1 MIPFPSTCGPCVLN
15 HKLGYSQLEGDGSSG
30 LMVIAEALGRKE
42 EIAGLPLRES
52 APAGG
57 VFQKAVDASGL
68 SRNVMTL
75 TNILRCRPP
84 GNELRGMPYEREAID
99 NCRQYLDAA
108 VAERRPSLILALG
121 DIPLRE
127 LSLAVGAI
135 SELRGYV
142 LPSRYEGIPLI
153 ATYHPSHLARGAM
166 HLFGVF
172 LHDIRRAHQYA
183 THGVPAPLPT
193 QYQLTP
199 SLDDVRAYL
208 RRLEAD
214 ASLNVAYDIETE
226 EILGLPGPVEWR
238 DKEIIQ
244 IQFSSG
250 VGEAIVLPYEGDYR
264 LLSHRVLATPNLK
277 WGWNSRLSDNL
288 ALRGDGAILGGELH
302 DLMVAWGHLQP
313 NFMSSKDDAH
323 GDKGVPAR
331 LMSLQSCVSFYYPY
345 ESPWKGMVGKALTS
359 PYDIGT
365 EEWHEWMSLNVWPV
379 LRWYG
384 ARDADLTY
392 RVGTKLFASLHK
404 LGLW

>member
-1 MIPFPSTCGPCVLN
+1 MIPLPSTCGPCVLN
-15 HKLGYSQLEGDGSSG
+15 HKMGYSQLEGDGSSG
-30 LMVIAEALGRKE
+30 LMVIAEGLGRQE
-42 EIAGLPLRES
+42 ERVGLPLRES

-57 VFQKAVDASGL
+57 VFQKAVDAAGL
-68 SRNVMTL
+68 DRRVMTL
-75 TNILRCRPP
+75 TNIIRCRPP
-84 GNELRGMPYEREAID
+84 GNELRGTTYEREAID
-99 NCRQYLDAA
+99 NCKQYLDAA

-127 LSLAVGAI
+127 LSAVGGPI
-135 SELRGYV
+135 SSLRGFV
-142 LPSRYEGIPLI
+142 LQSRYEIPMI

-172 LHDIRRAHQYA
+172 LHDIRRANQYA
-183 THGVPAPLPT
+183 ISGVPAPLST
-193 QYQLTP
+193 SYQLTP

-214 ASLNVAYDIETE
+214 ASLNVAYDTETE
-226 EILGLPGPVEWR
+226 EILGLPGPPEWR
-238 DKEIIQ
+238 DKRIIQ

-250 VGEAIVLPYEGDYR
+250 VGEAVVLPYEGDYR
-264 LLSHRVLATPNLK
+264 LLSHRILATPNLK

-288 ALRGDGAILGGELH
+288 ALRGDGAILNGELH

-331 LMSLQSCVSFYYPY
+331 LMGLQSCVSFYYPY
-345 ESPWKGMVGKALTS
+345 EPVWKGSVQQILDAHPLDQLDYQDALDYTL
-359 PYDIGT
+359 
-365 EEWHEWMSLNVWPV
+365 H
-379 LRWYG
+379 WYG

-392 RVGTKLFASLHK
+392 RVGVKLFASLHK